1 MIDHDLRERILT
13 APQSFLADPEIM
25 RALIAANDDNLD
37 ENIIDLRSL
46 AVERLSQRLGE
57 LENAHR
63 NVIIAAHDNLAG
75 TNRLHRAILQML
87 DAGSFE
93 DLLTALEQE
102 VGPTLRLDCLRL
114 VLETDPNDAFKDEDL
129 AALAK
134 HDKVLILAEPGF
146 IDKYIAAGRKT
157 SLRKVT
163 LRSAIAASSQLYQG
177 QEISIG
183 SEALLALNFGTGHP
197 PGLLVMGATENSHFK
212 PSQGTD
218 LLEFFAQTF
227 ERVMLRW
234 LP

>member
-13 APQSFLADPEIM
+13 APQSLLADPEIM
-25 RALIAANDDNLD
+25 RALIAANDDNLA

-114 VLETDPNDAFKDEDL
+114 VLETDPNDAFERR
-129 AALAK
+129 
-134 HDKVLILAEPGF
+134 GF
-146 IDKYIAAGRKT
+146 G
-157 SLRKVT
+157 SLGET
-163 LRSAIAASSQLYQG
+163 
-177 QEISIG
+177 
-183 SEALLALNFGTGHP
+183 
-197 PGLLVMGATENSHFK
+197 
-212 PSQGTD
+212 
-218 LLEFFAQTF
+218 
-227 ERVMLRW
+227 
-234 LP
+234 